1 MPTLEEVFEWAA
13 DAEFFLNVELKN
25 SIIRYEGMEEKVMS
39 MIEAYGLQDRIILSS
54 FNHES
59 LALCSRLNPS
69 IELAALYM
77 DVIYKPEEYIEMIP
91 LQDFIRIAV
100 QCR

>member
-1 MPTLEEVFEWAA
+1 M
-13 DAEFFLNVELKN
+13 
-25 SIIRYEGMEEKVMS
+25 MS
-39 MIEAYGLQDRIILSS
+39 MIEAYDLQDRIILSS

-59 LALCSRLNPS
+59 LALCHRLNPS

-91 LQDFIRIAV
+91 ASGFHPYRRSMSDDTIKTPI
-100 QCR
+100 